1 MGPPMVTAATAY
13 RPKFYACIYHSNGS
27 SQQPTGFLREAD
39 RIYFIRG
46 RPFLPLVISVSA
58 VLAGCSTTPVVQGGN
73 LSSYEGLK
81 ASDGKITKARLHID
95 KAKVAA
101 AKTINIAPTVFPPH
115 IAKSMSPEQRALVA
129 NGVSRALCISLSDR
143 FTVVAPN
150 VPADLTVKSAITQAT
165 ETNEVAAGLS
175 VASSIGAR
183 FIPVNAPLPVPRV
196 PYGLGNLAIE
206 AEAVDR
212 NGKQQAAMLWSRGAT
227 AFFSTPRISKAGDA
241 YELSGAFGDD
251 FATMLTKGESP
262 FEGFNLD
269 IPSWQKVNSTLGL
282 APKYAACEN
291 YGRAQGIAG
300 FVGGKLG
307 LPPEW
312 TDDGEKNQTL
322 PSLPF

>member
-1 MGPPMVTAATAY
+1 MPLMIGALMGL
-13 RPKFYACIYHSNGS
+13 S
-27 SQQPTGFLREAD
+27 
-39 RIYFIRG
+39 
-46 RPFLPLVISVSA
+46 
-58 VLAGCSTTPVVQGGN
+58 GCATTPVVQGGH
-73 LSSYEGLK
+73 LSSYDGLR
-81 ASDGKITKARLHID
+81 ASDGKITKSRLHID
-95 KAKVAA
+95 KEKVAA
-101 AKTINIAPTVFPPH
+101 AKTINIAPTFFPPYV
-115 IAKSMSPEQRALVA
+115 AKSMSNEQRMLVA
-129 NGVSRALCISLSDR
+129 NAVSRALCVSLSDR
-143 FTVVAPN
+143 FTVVPPN
-150 VPADLTVKSAITQAT
+150 ASADLTVKSAVTQAT

-196 PYGLGNLAIE
+196 PFGLGNLSIE

-227 AFFSTPRISKAGDA
+227 AFFSTPRVSKAGDA

-269 IPSWQKVNSTLGL
+269 IPSWQKINSTLGL
-282 APKYAACEN
+282 APKYAACES
-291 YGRAQGIAG
+291 YGRAQGIPG

-312 TDDGEKNQTL
+312 TDDGNKNKTL